1 MTKYIEIIVESN
13 PLYNE
18 FIGDILQQE
27 GCKGIVLSEEFFS
40 GPLSGQ
46 VNNTVKAFLP
56 DSQKSYNII
65 DNIKNRLKLEK
76 EFFTSNST
84 ENQPTGSWEVTYN
97 ISNDEDWAE
106 SWKQY
111 WHPMKIGQKIV
122 ICPSWE
128 EYTDKK
134 DTDIIIKLD
143 PGGAFGTGTHATTRL
158 CIQALEKILDN
169 DHKINTAIDVGT
181 GSGILA
187 IAAAKLGVKNIYGI
201 DIESVS
207 IDVSI
212 ENAENNNVSDVC
224 HFDDNSI
231 RKTSDE
237 YDLVIVNILAKTIHS
252 MAEDI
257 KRITKRNG
265 ILLLSGL
272 ITKTVQPTTEIFE
285 SLGFSIQ
292 EILQEEEW
300 HAIIAKRD

>member
-1 MTKYIEIIVESN
+1 MTKYIEIIIESN

-18 FIGDILQQE
+18 FIGEILHQE

-40 GPLSGQ
+40 GPLSGEQ
-46 VNNTVKAFLP
+46 SNTIKAFLP
-56 DSQKSYNII
+56 DNKKSFNII
-65 DNIKNRLKLEK
+65 DNIKTRLKEEK
-76 EFFTSNST
+76 KYFQNE
-84 ENQPTGSWEVTYN
+84 ETGSWEVSYK

-111 WHPMKIGQKIV
+111 WHPMKIGEKIV

-128 EYTDKK
+128 EYKDKV
-134 DTDIIIKLD
+134 DSDIIINLD

-158 CIQALEKILDN
+158 CIQALEKILTE
-169 DHKINTAIDVGT
+169 DHQINNAIDVGT

-201 DIESVS
+201 DIECVS
-207 IDVSI
+207 IEASI
-212 ENAENNNVSDVC
+212 ENAEKNNVSELC
-224 HFDDNSI
+224 HFDDKSI
-231 RKTSDE
+231 RKTYEE

-265 ILLLSGL
+265 TLLLSGL

-285 SLGFSIQ
+285 SLGFTIQ